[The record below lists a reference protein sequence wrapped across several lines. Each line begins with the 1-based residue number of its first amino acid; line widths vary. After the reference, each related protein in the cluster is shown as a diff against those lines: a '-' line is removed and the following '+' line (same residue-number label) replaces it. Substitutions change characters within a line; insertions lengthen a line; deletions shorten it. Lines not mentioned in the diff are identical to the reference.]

1 MGYGFRVFLVEE
13 DNSIKMIPTA
23 KFDRLWQLE
32 SNDQWL
38 PYANKSIRYAK
49 VVLNLTDRKPLS
61 ILHVDYGY
69 LVFDSEGKLDQK
81 TLDEEKRIFADII
94 PPTLNEGN
102 SSNVI
107 YSKGEFAKR
116 RYKNRFTWKPDSK
129 IEIEIYD
136 LALGKETR

>member
-23 KFDRLWQLE
+23 KFDRLWQPE
-32 SNDQWL
+32 SNDQWQ

-81 TLDEEKRIFADII
+81 IIEEEIINEPVDKDDGDQEQEIDFGLD
-94 PPTLNEGN
+94 N
-102 SSNVI
+102 
-107 YSKGEFAKR
+107 
-116 RYKNRFTWKPDSK
+116 
-129 IEIEIYD
+129 
-136 LALGKETR
+136 